1 MERERKAETERE
13 GHTVFHPGL
22 AGRREH
28 GRGAMVPA
36 PWFWVY
42 PVLAGRREGMG
53 EKLWYQQSMGL
64 SPVLLE
70 GQPHVLFHLL

>member
-1 MERERKAETERE
+1 
-13 GHTVFHPGL
+13 
-22 AGRREH
+22 
-28 GRGAMVPA
+28 MVPA